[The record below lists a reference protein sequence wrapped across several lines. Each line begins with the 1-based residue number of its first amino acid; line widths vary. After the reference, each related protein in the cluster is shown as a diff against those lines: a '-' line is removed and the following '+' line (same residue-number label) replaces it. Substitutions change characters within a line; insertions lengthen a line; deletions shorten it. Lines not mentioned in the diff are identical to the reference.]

1 MSEIRVENIIGE
13 SGTDAVKFTKGINVT
28 GIVTATNVSIGSSVT
43 ATSFFGSGAGLSG
56 VSAGKI
62 LQVVQTV
69 ITSTKSF
76 TPSGGNTWTD
86 MPDFNCTITPSS
98 SSSKVLITVGI
109 GALHQDSGTIAGKVV
124 RGSTD
129 IAIGDAN
136 GSRPRAGFR
145 MYGADIYNNNHS
157 GSYHFT
163 FLDSP
168 STTNATTY
176 KLVCMGEGN
185 SVVYLN
191 RSINY
196 DNNAYSYYA
205 TTISTM
211 TLQEVAA

>member
-1 MSEIRVENIIGE
+1 MSEIRVTNIIGE
-13 SGTDAVKFTKGINVT
+13 TGTDAVNFTKGVNVT
-28 GIVTATNVSIGSSVT
+28 GIVTAT
-43 ATSFFGSGAGLSG
+43 SFAGNGAALTN

-69 ITSTKSF
+69 ISSTKSF

-86 MPDFNCTITPSS
+86 MPDFNCAITPSS

-129 IAIGDAN
+129 IGIGDAN

-176 KLVCMGEGN
+176 KLVCMGEG
-185 SVVYLN
+185 SGVVYLN
-191 RSINY
+191 RSINH
-196 DNNAYSYYA
+196 DNNSYVYHS
-205 TTISTM
+205 TVISTM